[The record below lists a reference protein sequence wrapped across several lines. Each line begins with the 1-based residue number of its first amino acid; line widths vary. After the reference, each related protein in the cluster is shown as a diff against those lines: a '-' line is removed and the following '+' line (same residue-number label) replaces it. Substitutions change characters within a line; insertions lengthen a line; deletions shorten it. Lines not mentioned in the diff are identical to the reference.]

1 MLSSDH
7 GGRMPRRAGVRGF
20 LFVMAAALALA
31 ACTVRP
37 VYGPAAGGGS
47 VQGELTR
54 IAVDPV
60 SDRVAQQVRNT
71 VIFQMTG
78 GKAISDPIY
87 RMKLTV
93 TYSEVPL
100 GISNIDASPSYSVR
114 VATTYQVTR
123 IDTGAVVTQG
133 TSRASAAYNRS
144 NQAFANT
151 RAQIDAQN
159 RAAETVGNDIAIRV
173 ATVLAK
179 GS

>member
-7 GGRMPRRAGVRGF
+7 GGRVPRRAGVRGF
-20 LFVMAAALALA
+20 LFVVAALALA

-37 VYGPAAGGGS
+37 VYGPAAGDGS
-47 VQGELTR
+47 VQTALTR

-60 SDRVAQQVRNT
+60 DDRLAQQVRNT

-78 GKAISDPIY
+78 GKAITDPIY

-93 TYSEVPL
+93 TYREVSL
-100 GISNIDASPSYSVR
+100 GITNVDASPSYSIQ
-114 VATTYQVTR
+114 VAATYEVTR
-123 IDTGAVVTQG
+123 IDTGALITRN

-144 NQAFANT
+144 NQAFANS
-151 RAQIDAQN
+151 RARIDAEN
-159 RAAETVGNDIAIRV
+159 RAAATVGNDIAIRV

>member
-7 GGRMPRRAGVRGF
+7 GSPILRRAGVRGF
-20 LFVMAAALALA
+20 LFVLAAWALA
-31 ACTVRP
+31 ACTVQP
-37 VYGPAAGGGS
+37 VYGPAAAGGG
-47 VQGELTR
+47 VQSALTR

-60 SDRVAQQVRNT
+60 DDRVAQQVRNT
-71 VIFQMTG
+71 AIFQMTG
-78 GKAISDPIY
+78 GKAITDPIY

-93 TYSEVPL
+93 TYREIGL
-100 GISNIDASPSYSVR
+100 GITNIDASPSYSVQ
-114 VATTYQVTR
+114 VAATYEVTR
-123 IDTGAVVTQG
+123 IDTGALVTRS

-144 NQAFANT
+144 NQAFANS

-159 RAAETVGNDIAIRV
+159 RAAATVGNDIAIRV